1 MLTIV
6 LILGLRPTESGR
18 DIVFTDV
25 HFKYPAR
32 PDVPILQG
40 LSLTIKKG
48 ETVALV
54 GTSGCGKSTCI
65 QLLERFYDSNE
76 GRILID
82 GKPIN
87 TLNLKWLRQ
96 QVGFVQQG
104 TGHLQIDLQ
113 NQIML

>member
-1 MLTIV
+1 M

-65 QLLERFYDSNE
+65 QLLQRFYD
-76 GRILID
+76 
-82 GKPIN
+82 
-87 TLNLKWLRQ
+87 LKSGELVSKHTATNFRLHT
-96 QVGFVQQG
+96 V
-104 TGHLQIDLQ
+104 T
-113 NQIML
+113 

>member
-1 MLTIV
+1 MLKNF

-65 QLLERFYDSNE
+65 QLVQRFYDPES
-76 GRILID
+76 
-82 GKPIN
+82 GKIELGGYDIKD
-87 TLNLKWLRQ
+87 LNVGWLRERI
-96 QVGFVQQG
+96 GKAIF
-104 TGHLQIDLQ
+104 
-113 NQIML
+113 